1 MLWTLEILNCLSLP
15 VRQSKLWF
23 KNGIIL
29 PRIETKLV
37 LIEVGIDRIVE
48 GVRARTD
55 STTAG
60 NLPRVKQLGGQT
72 AAMQTSHMLGAIRG
86 CPS

>member
-1 MLWTLEILNCLSLP
+1 M
-15 VRQSKLWF
+15 
-23 KNGIIL
+23 
-29 PRIETKLV
+29 PRIETKLE
-37 LIEVGIDRIVE
+37 LIVGGSDRIVE

-72 AAMQTSHMLGAIRG
+72 AVMQTSHMLGAIRG
-86 CPS
+86 WPS